1 MCRTALI
8 LAATLLVAG
17 AVIAQDEPP
26 QPAKS
31 AIRPM
36 ELYKAKGRAWTH
48 RVTEW
53 ERGGKART
61 GNSRGKITES
71 DGVIATYTSNLTW
84 EDGSGGGGSKGQVEV
99 SDMDEDQKAWA
110 DAKLPEETLEAG
122 GVKWQC
128 RRHVAKAEGIETTTW
143 VSSEY
148 HPLIVKQVKLGK
160 DYCRIEKL
168 TSFESAE
175 LDPYGL
181 YRIAGRSWLTRNT
194 TRIEGMDPIV
204 SHTRWT
210 VKECTPDGATLTM
223 LMLDKD
229 KKPMAGMDASDVT
242 VPFKAASAEAAPE
255 GDAPVLAREKKKCEA
270 GEFDCWLSDVAGT
283 KSWSSVNF
291 PGLVVCIEYAS
302 GEIELIEFDL
312 GHDPRRLYRTAGN
325 YYVSSTTHSF
335 GGMQTRNS
343 MRIEVS
349 SVKDGKA
356 TYTTTSYDE
365 NGTEQF
371 NNESTMRVPE
381 PGTPM
386 MPYTNQL
393 EETIST
399 PAGTFRCIRSD
410 GGNGMVSWSW
420 HGIVIRLTLEN
431 KQMTM
436 HQEVTE
442 LKVE

>member
-1 MCRTALI
+1 MSRTALM
-8 LAATLLVAG
+8 LAATVLVA
-17 AVIAQDEPP
+17 AAAIAQDAPP
-26 QPAKS
+26 QPAKA

-53 ERGGKART
+53 ERGGNART
-61 GNSRGKITES
+61 GNARGNVTES
-71 DGVIATYTSNLTW
+71 DGTIATYTSKLTW
-84 EDGSGGGGSKGQVEV
+84 EDGGGASASKGQVEV

-110 DAKLPEETLEAG
+110 DEKLPQETLKVG
-122 GVKWQC
+122 GTEWLC
-128 RRHVAKAEGIETTTW
+128 RKHVAKAEGIETTTW
-143 VSSEY
+143 VSSEF

-175 LDPYGL
+175 VDPWGL
-181 YRIAGRSWLTRNT
+181 YRVVGRSWTYRLAPSDDEDSITHLRNRVT
-194 TRIEGMDPIV
+194 AV
-204 SHTRWT
+204 SANSAT
-210 VKECTPDGATLTM
+210 VTLEV
-223 LMLDKD
+223 LDKD
-229 KKPMAGMDASDVT
+229 KKDFGIEISEEVIE
-242 VPFKAASAEAAPE
+242 FIAEDLETGANLE
-255 GDAPVLAREKKKCEA
+255 
-270 GEFDCWLSDVAGT
+270 T
-283 KSWSSVNF
+283 KSCAAGKFNCYVVGQYWKSVQW
-291 PGLVVCIEYAS
+291 PGLTILWQ
-302 GEIELIEFDL
+302 GEESSIELVEFDL
-312 GHDPRRLYRTAGN
+312 GHDARRLYRKAGN
-325 YYVSSTTHSF
+325 YYVTSTSHSF
-335 GGMQTRNS
+335 GGMQASNS
-343 MRIEVS
+343 MRIDVK
-349 SVKDGKA
+349 SVEDGKA

-365 NGTEQF
+365 NGAEQF
-371 NNESTMRVPE
+371 SNESTMRITE
-381 PGTPM
+381 PTGKF
-386 MPYTNQL
+386 MPYTNQV